1 VATDEAFLK
10 TQVDALLGTQ
20 FDTRDGRQVPE
31 SDTVVLRNGAVK
43 IEAAF
48 LYADLA
54 GSALL
59 SKACP
64 WTTTATII
72 RAFLDG
78 ATRLIIKHGGVV
90 RSFDGDRV
98 MGIFMGD
105 NKNSSASICGR
116 EIHWMVR
123 QILDPAAKKRFQSV
137 RDKGI
142 EIRHGVGI
150 DVGEVRAVRSGIRN
164 SNDLIWIGK
173 AASFSAKLS
182 DIRDPGYHTYISS
195 RTFAKLSKDAKFDD
209 KGASRWEA
217 RTFAFAGENETVYR
231 SNQWKKP

>member
-1 VATDEAFLK
+1 MPINEAFLK
-10 TQVDALLGTQ
+10 AQVDTLLGAN
-20 FDTRDGRQVPE
+20 FDTRDGRVVPE
-31 SDTVVLRNGAVK
+31 SDTVALSNGAVK
-43 IEAAF
+43 IDAAF

-64 WTTTATII
+64 WATTATII
-72 RAFLDG
+72 RAFLDCS
-78 ATRLIIKHGGVV
+78 TRLIIKHGGVV

-98 MGIFMGD
+98 MGIFIGG
-105 NKNSSASICGR
+105 NKNSNASICGR

-123 QILDPAAKKRFQSV
+123 KILDPAAKKRFKSI
-137 RDKGI
+137 RDNGI

-182 DIRDPGYHTYISS
+182 DIRANGYHTYISS
-195 RTFAKLSKDAKFDD
+195 RTFNSLSKEAKSDAN
-209 KGASRWEA
+209 GCPSSEHLAQMSA
-217 RTFAFAGENETVYR
+217 
-231 SNQWKKP
+231 